1 MKKFYEYFCR
11 AEAILCGAGFIGLV
25 VLVFGSAILRFFR
38 MSMAWNIDLAMLLL
52 AWSSFLGADIAWR
65 SGQLIGIDLVTRHF
79 PKKVQKAIMLMVYTI
94 ILATTVIICIYGIR
108 LSWTERLRTF
118 QSLPIPYS
126 LVNLS
131 LVVATFS
138 MSISTVGKI
147 KACIVHFNSDDS
159 ENMPAENAV
168 EAQ

>member
-65 SGQLIGIDLVTRHF
+65 SGQQIGRAHV
-79 PKKVQKAIMLMVYTI
+79 
-94 ILATTVIICIYGIR
+94 
-108 LSWTERLRTF
+108 
-118 QSLPIPYS
+118 
-126 LVNLS
+126 
-131 LVVATFS
+131 
-138 MSISTVGKI
+138 
-147 KACIVHFNSDDS
+147 
-159 ENMPAENAV
+159 
-168 EAQ
+168 

>member
-1 MKKFYEYFCR
+1 MKKFYENFCKV
-11 AEAILCGAGFIGLV
+11 ETAICGIGFILLV
-25 VLVFGSAILRFFR
+25 ILVFGSAILRFFR

-65 SGQLIGIDLVTRHF
+65 KGQLIGIDLVTRYF
-79 PKKVQKAIMLMVYTI
+79 PKKIQKLVMIAVYAV
-94 ILATTVIICIYGIR
+94 ILSVTVIICIYGIR

-138 MSISTVGKI
+138 MSISTIVKI
-147 KACIVHFNSDDS
+147 KNCVVHFNKVD
-159 ENMPAENAV
+159 EGGEK
-168 EAQ
+168 